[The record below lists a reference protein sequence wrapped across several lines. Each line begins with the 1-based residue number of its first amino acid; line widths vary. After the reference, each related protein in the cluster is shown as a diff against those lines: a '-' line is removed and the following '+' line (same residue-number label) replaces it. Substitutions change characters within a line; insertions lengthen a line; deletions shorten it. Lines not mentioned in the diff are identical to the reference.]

1 MPQFDIFSF
10 FSQIFWVFFGFT
22 FFYLL
27 STFFLLPALGTIL
40 KIRRRKLSLAGNNSS
55 SNNIV
60 LTNTNTIYNVSNTS
74 IISFGSKLT
83 DFNATVNLNNN
94 FVTTLIKT
102 SIKFDTLNKLK
113 GEALNSAQRIVF
125 LYK

>member
-1 MPQFDIFSF
+1 
-10 FSQIFWVFFGFT
+10 
-22 FFYLL
+22 
-27 STFFLLPALGTIL
+27 LLPALGTIL

-83 DFNATVNLNNN
+83 DVNTTVNLNNN